1 MNKEHIPVIPL
12 RGLAVLPDAIIHFDL
27 KREKS
32 IHAVEYAMMGD
43 GLVFLAS
50 QKDPECQ
57 DPGIGD
63 LYQAGTVASVR
74 QVTKL
79 PNQMLRILVGGVKRA
94 MLTAIQETNEAFLEG
109 SIIPQEE
116 LSNEELSSVEE
127 EAMLRQL
134 KETIAEFAALHP
146 KLDKN
151 AVQRYQAMEDLGSL
165 LDQITMNLPV
175 EFEKKQ
181 QVLEA
186 FDLKERF
193 EAVGTIL
200 VNEIQI
206 AGIRNRLAQKLKG
219 KVEKNQKEYLLREQ
233 LRYIREELGEENSF
247 SDSEQFEEKLKE
259 LQAGVK
265 NPLMLLDEIDKVSND
280 YKGDTFSALL
290 EVLDG
295 EQNVRFRDHYVEIPL
310 DLSEVLFIATANS
323 TQNIP
328 RPLLD
333 RMELIEVNSYTENEK
348 FHIAKEHLL
357 HKQME
362 KNGIT
367 GRWLS
372 VSDSA
377 LKAII
382 SSYTREAGV
391 RELERKIGD
400 ICRKAA
406 KEILE
411 CREEGREET
420 KVKVTA
426 SNIEKYLGKRKYTTD
441 LANKKPEVGIV
452 RGLAWTSVGG
462 DTLQIEVNVM
472 PGKGDI
478 DLTGQMGDV
487 MKESAIIGMS
497 YVRSIGKE
505 HKIDPSMF
513 KENDFHIHI
522 PEGAVPKDGPSAGI
536 TMATAIFSAVTGKP
550 VRCDLAM
557 TGEITLRGNVLPI
570 GGLKEK
576 ILAARMAGIKEV
588 LVPSENKK
596 DVEEIPEEIRDG
608 ITITYVKTMKDV
620 IKKALV
626 TE

>member
-1 MNKEHIPVIPL
+1 M
-12 RGLAVLPDAIIHFDL
+12 
-27 KREKS
+27 
-32 IHAVEYAMMGD
+32 
-43 GLVFLAS
+43 
-50 QKDPECQ
+50 
-57 DPGIGD
+57 
-63 LYQAGTVASVR
+63 SV
-74 QVTKL
+74 QC
-79 PNQMLRILVGGVKRA
+79 P
-94 MLTAIQETNEAFLEG
+94 
-109 SIIPQEE
+109 EE
-116 LSNEELSSVEE
+116 L
-127 EAMLRQL
+127 RQ
-134 KETIAEFAALHP
+134 ACGR
-146 KLDKN
+146 
-151 AVQRYQAMEDLGSL
+151 Q
-165 LDQITMNLPV
+165 
-175 EFEKKQ
+175 
-181 QVLEA
+181 
-186 FDLKERF
+186 
-193 EAVGTIL
+193 
-200 VNEIQI
+200 
-206 AGIRNRLAQKLKG
+206 
-219 KVEKNQKEYLLREQ
+219 
-233 LRYIREELGEENSF
+233 GEESAHAF
-247 SDSEQFEEKLKE
+247 
-259 LQAGVK
+259 
-265 NPLMLLDEIDKVSND
+265 LDEIDKVSND
-280 YKGDTFSALL
+280 YKEIPFPHWLKYLMENRTCG
-290 EVLDG
+290 
-295 EQNVRFRDHYVEIPL
+295 FRDHYVEIPL

-411 CREEGREET
+411 CCEEGREET

-570 GGLKEK
+570 GGLKGEDS
-576 ILAARMAGIKEV
+576 G
-588 LVPSENKK
+588 SQ
-596 DVEEIPEEIRDG
+596 DG
-608 ITITYVKTMKDV
+608 GY
-620 IKKALV
+620 
-626 TE
+626 